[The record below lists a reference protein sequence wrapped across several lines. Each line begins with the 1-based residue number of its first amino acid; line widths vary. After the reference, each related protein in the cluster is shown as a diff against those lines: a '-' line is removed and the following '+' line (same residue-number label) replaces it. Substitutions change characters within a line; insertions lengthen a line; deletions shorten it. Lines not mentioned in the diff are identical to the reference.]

1 MQLLSWL
8 MLASLLSITS
18 ISLAQQGKSV
28 HGTVTAGDNKQ
39 PLERVVI
46 IEKSTQN
53 HAYTDASG
61 TYSITLKNDNATLIF
76 SYVGYSTQ
84 EIPVGAQSVVDVVMQ
99 PSQKDLSEVVVT
111 AFGVKKE
118 KRALGY
124 TIQQVDNA
132 DLNVNHQP
140 NVVNALQGKVAGVQ
154 ITSTGGGP
162 GQSSRIIIRGINSLA
177 GDRNNQPLFII
188 DGVEIDNSTYTTGG
202 AETRG
207 MSNRASDINPDD
219 IDNISV
225 LRGGAATA
233 LYGIRA
239 ANGAIIITT
248 KSAKA
253 GKIRV
258 SYNGL
263 YGFDQVNKIPEVQST
278 YTQGYLGVYD
288 ATSFWPTWGPTVAEA
303 RQEDP
308 THPATLFNNYKQ
320 AFRTGMQTRH
330 TVSVGGGTEA
340 AQVMGSV
347 SYFKQNGV
355 IPFSDYTS
363 YNARLNATFRISN
376 KVTAGA
382 SLNYIN
388 SGGNRVNSDRYG
400 EQIIYWAPRWNMK
413 DYKKEDGTQQTY
425 SSGTNN
431 PIYTLSTNKFRD
443 NVNRAIASAYITYKP
458 VDWLNFSYRFGN
470 DFYTDGRTHTAP
482 GPLGVVDEAPNLD
495 DNEYGFIDEYNLRSR
510 NLTSTIMA
518 NFTKTFNE
526 KFSIDFK
533 LGHDLRD
540 QRVRRSSVEGD
551 TLVVPDLFLLG
562 NAKRVKGDSYILDYR
577 NYGYFGDLTLG
588 LKNLLFL
595 ELTGRNDLT
604 STLSRENRSYFYP
617 SASLSY
623 IFSDMF
629 KLPDWWS
636 YGKLK
641 ISYAQIG
648 KDGDAYA
655 ITNGFETGDPI
666 GTTVPFYQS
675 RTLGN
680 ANLRPEF
687 TNTSEIG
694 TELRFLDNRLGL
706 EVNAYQQKSK
716 DLLVPVYVSNATGYD
731 QAYVN
736 AGEINNKGLEVTVTA
751 MPVRTKDFSWY
762 VKINFSTNRNRV
774 IKLNEQQG
782 AELKEIVISSQ
793 YGYLS
798 STVTSKLVPGMAYG
812 ALYGRS
818 YKRYYAKDDDDG
830 VTLRK
835 DLPFLIGANG
845 FPVLDDVTNQRY
857 LGSTLPKWMGSTLQ
871 TFRYK
876 NFTLSLLL
884 DVRQGAYKYNQL
896 SNFLAAFGESKI
908 TENRNQTIVFDGVLA
923 DGTQNAK
930 AVYLGQST
938 GPDGVDYGAGY
949 YRNYYRG
956 ASEKFIE
963 NASWVRLRSAGL
975 SYTLPAGW
983 LKPTHTISGA
993 TVSFTGN
1000 NLWLHTKYTGFD
1012 PETSS
1017 ASASSNGADSFA
1029 GFTYP
1034 ATRSFLFS
1042 VNLQF

>member
-1 MQLLSWL
+1 MNLLSGL
-8 MLASLLSITS
+8 VLASLLSTCS
-18 ISLAQQGKSV
+18 VAFARQGKPIR
-28 HGTVTAGDNKQ
+28 GQVTGNDAQ
-39 PLERVVI
+39 PLERAVVL
-46 IEKSTQN
+46 EKGTQN
-53 HAYTDASG
+53 HAFTDASG
-61 TYSITLKNDNATLIF
+61 TYTLTVKDRSATLIF
-76 SYVGYSTQ
+76 SYIGYNTR
-84 EIPVGAQSVVDVVMQ
+84 EIPINDQPVVNATLQSA
-99 PSQKDLSEVVVT
+99 QKDLGEVVVT

-132 DLNVNHQP
+132 DLNVNRQP
-140 NVVNALQGKVAGVQ
+140 NVVNALQGKVAGVT
-154 ITSTGGGP
+154 ISSTGGGP

-177 GDRNNQPLFII
+177 DRNNQPLFIV

-202 AETRG
+202 SETRG
-207 MSNRASDINPDD
+207 MSNRAADINPDD
-219 IDNISV
+219 IDNVSV

-248 KSAKA
+248 KSARA
-253 GKIRV
+253 GKITV
-258 SYNGL
+258 SYNGM
-263 YGFDQVNKIPEVQST
+263 YGLDQVNKIPEVQNT

-288 ATSFWPTWGPTVAEA
+288 PASFWPTFGPTVAAAKE
-303 RQEDP
+303 QDP
-308 THPATLFNNYKQ
+308 THPDKLYNNYKQ

-330 TVSVGGGTEA
+330 TVSAGGGTES

-347 SYFKQNGV
+347 SYFNQDGV

-363 YNARLNATFRISN
+363 YNARLNTTFKIN
-376 KVTAGA
+376 DKVSAGA

-388 SGGNRVNSDRYG
+388 SGGNRVNADRYG
-400 EQIIYWAPRWNMK
+400 EQLIYWAPRWNLK
-413 DYKKEDGTQQTY
+413 DYKKPDGTQQTY

-431 PIYTLSTNKFRD
+431 PLYTLSTNKFKD
-443 NVNRAIASAYITYKP
+443 NVNRAIASAYINYKP
-458 VDWLNFSYRFGN
+458 VSWLNFTYRFGN

-482 GPLGVVDEAPNLD
+482 GPMDLVGEVPNLD
-495 DNEYGFIDEYNLRSR
+495 DNEYGFVNEYNLRSR
-510 NLTSTIMA
+510 NLTSTFIA
-518 NFTKTFNE
+518 NFNKTFAN
-526 KFSIDFK
+526 KFSVDLK

-551 TLVVPDLFLLG
+551 TLVVPDLFLLD
-562 NAKRVKGDSYILDYR
+562 NAKRVTANSYIYDYR

-588 LKNLLFL
+588 WKNLLFL

-604 STLSRENRSYFYP
+604 STLSKGNRSYFYP
-617 SASLSY
+617 SASLSFV
-623 IFSDMF
+623 FSDMIRV
-629 KLPDWWS
+629 PDWWS
-636 YGKLK
+636 YGKFK
-641 ISYAQIG
+641 VSYAQIG

-655 ITNGFETGDPI
+655 ITNGFETGTTI
-666 GTTVPFYQS
+666 GTTVPFYQG

-680 ANLRPEF
+680 PNLRPEF
-687 TNTSEIG
+687 TNTAEIG
-694 TELRFLDNRLGL
+694 TELRFLDNRIGL

-716 DLLVPVYVSNATGYD
+716 DLLIPVYVSNATGYD

-736 AGEINNKGLEVTVTA
+736 AGEISNKGLEVTVTA
-751 MPVRTKDFSWY
+751 MPVRTKDFSWDFK
-762 VKINFSTNRNRV
+762 VNFSTNRNRV
-774 IKLNEQQG
+774 IRLNEQQG

-798 STVTSKLVPGMAYG
+798 STVTSKLVPGQAYG
-812 ALYGRS
+812 ALYGRT
-818 YKRYYAKDDDDG
+818 YKRYYDKADDDG
-830 VTLRK
+830 ITLRK
-835 DLPFLIGANG
+835 DLPLLIGANG
-845 FPVLDDVTNQRY
+845 FPILDDVTNQRY
-857 LGSTLPKWMGSTLQ
+857 LGSTLPKWIGSTLQ
-871 TFRYK
+871 TLRYK
-876 NFTLSLLL
+876 GFTLSLLL
-884 DVRQGAYKYNQL
+884 DIRQGQYKYNQL
-896 SNFLAAFGESKI
+896 SNFQTAFGESKL
-908 TENRNQTIVFDGVLA
+908 TENREQTIVFDGVLA
-923 DGTQNAK
+923 DGTPNQK
-930 AVYLGQST
+930 PVYLGQSK

-975 SYTLPAGW
+975 SYTLPAAW
-983 LKPTHTISGA
+983 LKPTHTISAA
-993 TVSFTGN
+993 TLSFTGN

-1017 ASASSNGADSFA
+1017 LSAGSNGADSFS

>member
-1 MQLLSWL
+1 MNLLSGL
-8 MLASLLSITS
+8 VLASLLSTCS
-18 ISLAQQGKSV
+18 IALARQGKPIRGQVSSS
-28 HGTVTAGDNKQ
+28 DNQ
-39 PLERVVI
+39 PLERAVVL
-46 IEKSTQN
+46 EKGTQN
-53 HAYTDASG
+53 HAFTDAAGAYTITVKNGSASLVFSYIG
-61 TYSITLKNDNATLIF
+61 YNSQEIAVNDQSIINATL
-76 SYVGYSTQ
+76 
-84 EIPVGAQSVVDVVMQ
+84 QSA
-99 PSQKDLSEVVVT
+99 QKDLGEVVVT
-111 AFGVKKE
+111 AFGVRKE

-124 TIQQVDNA
+124 TIQQVGNA
-132 DLNVNHQP
+132 DLNVNRQP
-140 NVVNALQGKVAGVQ
+140 NVVNALQGKVAGVT
-154 ITSTGGGP
+154 ISSTGGGP

-177 GDRNNQPLFII
+177 DSRNNQPLFIV

-202 AETRG
+202 SETRG
-207 MSNRASDINPDD
+207 MSNRAADINPDD

-248 KSAKA
+248 RSAKA
-253 GKIRV
+253 GKITV
-258 SYNGL
+258 SYNGM
-263 YGFDQVNKIPEVQST
+263 YGLDQVNKIPEVQT
-278 YTQGYLGVYD
+278 KYTQGYLGVYD
-288 ATSFWPTWGPTVAEA
+288 PASFWPAFGPTVAAA
-303 RQEDP
+303 REQDP
-308 THPATLFNNYKQ
+308 THPEKLYNNYKQ
-320 AFRTGMQTRH
+320 AFHTGMQTRH
-330 TVSVGGGTEA
+330 TVSAGGGTEN

-347 SYFKQNGV
+347 SYFNQEGV

-363 YNARLNATFRISN
+363 YNARLNATFKIN
-376 KVTAGA
+376 DKVTAGA

-388 SGGNRVNSDRYG
+388 SGGNRVNADRYG
-400 EQIIYWAPRWNMK
+400 EQIIYWAPRWNLE
-413 DYKKEDGTQQTY
+413 DYKKPDGTQQTY

-431 PIYTLSTNKFRD
+431 PLYTLSTNKFKD
-443 NVNRAIASAYITYKP
+443 NVNRAIASAYINYKP
-458 VDWLNFSYRFGN
+458 VSWLNFTYRFGN

-482 GPLGVVDEAPNLD
+482 GPMDLVGEVPNLD
-495 DNEYGFIDEYNLRSR
+495 DNEYGFVDEYNLRSR
-510 NLTSTIMA
+510 NLTSTFIA
-518 NFTKTFNE
+518 NFNKTFADH
-526 KFSIDFK
+526 FSVDLK

-551 TLVVPDLFLLG
+551 TLVVPDLFLLD
-562 NAKRVKGDSYILDYR
+562 NAKRVTANSYIFDYR

-588 LKNLLFL
+588 WKNLLFL
-595 ELTGRNDLT
+595 ELTGRKDLT
-604 STLSRENRSYFYP
+604 STLSRGNRSYFYP

-629 KLPDWWS
+629 RLPGWWS

-641 ISYAQIG
+641 LSYAQIG

-655 ITNGFETGDPI
+655 ITNGFETGTTI
-666 GTTVPFYQS
+666 GTTVPFYQG

-687 TNTSEIG
+687 TNTAEIG
-694 TELRFLDNRLGL
+694 TELRFLDNKVGL
-706 EVNAYQQKSK
+706 EVIAYQQKSK
-716 DLLVPVYVSNATGYD
+716 DLLIPVYVSNATGYD

-736 AGEINNKGLEVTVTA
+736 AGEISNKGLEVTVTA
-751 MPVRTKDFSWY
+751 MPVRTKDFSWDF
-762 VKINFSTNRNRV
+762 KINFSTNRNRV
-774 IKLNEQQG
+774 IKLNEQEG
-782 AELKEIVISSQ
+782 AALKEIVISSQ

-798 STVTSKLVPGMAYG
+798 STVTSKLVPGQAYG

-818 YKRYYAKDDDDG
+818 YKRYYSNKDDDG

-835 DLPFLIGANG
+835 DLPLLIGANG
-845 FPVLDDVTNQRY
+845 FPILDDVTNQRY
-857 LGSTLPKWMGSTLQ
+857 LGSTLPKWIGSTLQ
-871 TFRYK
+871 TLKYK

-884 DVRQGAYKYNQL
+884 DIRHGQYKYNQL
-896 SNFLAAFGESKI
+896 SNFQTAFGESKL
-908 TENRNQTIVFDGVLA
+908 TENRDQTIVFDGVLA
-923 DGTQNAK
+923 DGSPNQK
-930 AVYLGQST
+930 AVYLGQSK

-963 NASWVRLRSAGL
+963 NAGWVRLRSAGL
-975 SYTLPAGW
+975 SYALPTSW

-993 TVSFTGN
+993 TLSFTGN

-1017 ASASSNGADSFA
+1017 MAAGSNGADSFS

>member
-425 SSGTNN
+425 SSGT
-431 PIYTLSTNKFRD
+431 
-443 NVNRAIASAYITYKP
+443 
-458 VDWLNFSYRFGN
+458 
-470 DFYTDGRTHTAP
+470 
-482 GPLGVVDEAPNLD
+482 
-495 DNEYGFIDEYNLRSR
+495 
-510 NLTSTIMA
+510 
-518 NFTKTFNE
+518 
-526 KFSIDFK
+526 
-533 LGHDLRD
+533 
-540 QRVRRSSVEGD
+540 
-551 TLVVPDLFLLG
+551 
-562 NAKRVKGDSYILDYR
+562 
-577 NYGYFGDLTLG
+577 
-588 LKNLLFL
+588 
-595 ELTGRNDLT
+595 
-604 STLSRENRSYFYP
+604 
-617 SASLSY
+617 
-623 IFSDMF
+623 
-629 KLPDWWS
+629 
-636 YGKLK
+636 
-641 ISYAQIG
+641 
-648 KDGDAYA
+648 
-655 ITNGFETGDPI
+655 
-666 GTTVPFYQS
+666 
-675 RTLGN
+675 
-680 ANLRPEF
+680 
-687 TNTSEIG
+687 
-694 TELRFLDNRLGL
+694 
-706 EVNAYQQKSK
+706 
-716 DLLVPVYVSNATGYD
+716 
-731 QAYVN
+731 
-736 AGEINNKGLEVTVTA
+736 
-751 MPVRTKDFSWY
+751 
-762 VKINFSTNRNRV
+762 
-774 IKLNEQQG
+774 
-782 AELKEIVISSQ
+782 
-793 YGYLS
+793 
-798 STVTSKLVPGMAYG
+798 
-812 ALYGRS
+812 
-818 YKRYYAKDDDDG
+818 
-830 VTLRK
+830 
-835 DLPFLIGANG
+835 
-845 FPVLDDVTNQRY
+845 
-857 LGSTLPKWMGSTLQ
+857 
-871 TFRYK
+871 
-876 NFTLSLLL
+876 
-884 DVRQGAYKYNQL
+884 
-896 SNFLAAFGESKI
+896 
-908 TENRNQTIVFDGVLA
+908 
-923 DGTQNAK
+923 
-930 AVYLGQST
+930 
-938 GPDGVDYGAGY
+938 
-949 YRNYYRG
+949 
-956 ASEKFIE
+956 
-963 NASWVRLRSAGL
+963 
-975 SYTLPAGW
+975 
-983 LKPTHTISGA
+983 
-993 TVSFTGN
+993 
-1000 NLWLHTKYTGFD
+1000 
-1012 PETSS
+1012 
-1017 ASASSNGADSFA
+1017 
-1029 GFTYP
+1029 
-1034 ATRSFLFS
+1034 
-1042 VNLQF
+1042 